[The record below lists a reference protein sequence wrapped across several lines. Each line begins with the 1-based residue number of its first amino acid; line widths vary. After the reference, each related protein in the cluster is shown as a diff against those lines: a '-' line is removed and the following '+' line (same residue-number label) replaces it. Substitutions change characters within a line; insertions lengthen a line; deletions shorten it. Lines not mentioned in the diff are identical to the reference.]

1 MGSTKLGELELLVLL
16 ASIRLGE
23 DEAYAVS
30 IAEDIESQADRS
42 VQRATVYVV
51 LKRLEEK
58 GMVSTR
64 LGDPVAERG
73 GRARRLVKV
82 EPQGIEAVRE
92 VRETLRS
99 MWSGLDPILD
109 GAS

>member
-1 MGSTKLGELELLVLL
+1 MGNTKLGELELLVLL
-16 ASIRLGE
+16 AAMRLGE

-64 LGDPVAERG
+64 LGDPVPERG

-82 EPQGIEAVRE
+82 EAQGIEAVRE

>member
-16 ASIRLGE
+16 AAMRLGE

-64 LGDPVAERG
+64 LGDPVPERG
-73 GRARRLVKV
+73 GRARRLVRV
-82 EPQGIEAVRE
+82 EAQGIEAVRE
-92 VRETLRS
+92 VRETLRT